1 MANFL
6 GHLNNFITLSLS
18 LSLSQ
23 ELNCQSTYFNYSR
36 ACARECVAVL
46 VNLQGWPCC
55 LLSISNSVFI

>member
-6 GHLNNFITLSLS
+6 GHLNNFITLSLRYF
-18 LSLSQ
+18 
-23 ELNCQSTYFNYSR
+23 NCQSTYFNYSR
-36 ACARECVAVL
+36 ACARECIAVL